1 MENQKLSMSVDVTI
15 NAPLS
20 KVWKAATDKDDIK
33 KYFFGTEVNTDWKVG
48 SPIVFSGEY
57 EGKSYVEKGVI
68 LSFDKENE
76 LSYTYLASGWE
87 DKPENY
93 NKITYQ
99 LKDEGNG
106 HTKLKI
112 TQSNIPDQKTCDHC
126 VENWKLVADG
136 LKKVA
141 EA

>member
-1 MENQKLSMSVDVTI
+1 MENQRLSMSVDVTI
-15 NAPLS
+15 NAPVS
-20 KVWKAATDKDDIK
+20 KVWKTATDKGDIK
-33 KYFFGTEVNTDWKVG
+33 KYFFGTDVNTDWKVG
-48 SPIVFSGEY
+48 NPIVFSGEY
-57 EGKSYVEKGVI
+57 EGKSYVEKGVV
-68 LSFDKENE
+68 LGFDKENE
-76 LSYTYLASGWE
+76 LSYSYLASGWE

-106 HTKLKI
+106 HTKLTI
-112 TQSNIPDQKTCDHC
+112 SQSNIPDQNTYDHC
-126 VENWKLVADG
+126 VENWKQVAEG